1 MKLFGARSH
10 PFVSSEVIFLQT
22 KWSKIKERVEGWRSG
37 KKLPF
42 KRTTV
47 CITPKHNLPYHNRH
61 ALANTDSASRQA
73 FCLWRKFQK

>member
-1 MKLFGARSH
+1 MKLFGTRSS
-10 PFVSSEVIFLQT
+10 PFVSYEVIFLQT

-47 CITPKHNLPYHNRH
+47 WACEV
-61 ALANTDSASRQA
+61 S
-73 FCLWRKFQK
+73 